1 MCGMPAPHAPEAVIV
16 AGGFGTRMLPLTER
30 RPKHLLEVGGVPFLE
45 HQLTKLADA
54 GVGHVVLATSY
65 HADMF
70 APVLGDGAR
79 YGLRLSY
86 VQEEE
91 PLGTGGAIRNVA
103 AALDPEPDHPV
114 VVLNGDV
121 LSGHDLRAQLA
132 DFARARDEGPV
143 DISLHL
149 VEVADAR
156 AFGCVPTD
164 DSGRVVAF
172 VEKSDDPPTNQV
184 NAGCYVFRRSVID
197 TIPAGRVV
205 SVERETFPG
214 LVDAGALVVGYV
226 ETAYWRDVGSPEALV
241 AASRDVVTGLAPTSA
256 VTGSDGD
263 GRRGRRGPRWTGE
276 VGAGSV
282 VLAHARV
289 EAGAVVTESVLMPGA
304 RVGRGARVHASVL
317 GPGAVVGEQ
326 AQLDGVTLG
335 DGAVGGAGLRLAAPT
350 GRLRPAGDSGG
361 VGLRGVAEGVVDDE
375 LVHGLAAD
383 LGAVLPH
390 ADLALGVVVGAAHGP
405 VGQRH
410 VGSVGELALV
420 LLRPRSDHHLV
431 LRAVPANLSAIPRRS
446 SMAASSS
453 AIVWS
458 YQMIVQPCSRL
469 CTSRSTGGRSSVVQ
483 NLRI

>member
-1 MCGMPAPHAPEAVIV
+1 MSPMPAPLAPEAVIV

-54 GVGHVVLATSY
+54 GVRHVVLATSY

-79 YGLRLSY
+79 HGLRLSY
-86 VQEEE
+86 VQENE

-103 AALDPEPDHPV
+103 AVLDPEPDHPV

-132 DFARARDEGPV
+132 DFARVRDAGPV
-143 DISLHL
+143 NVSLHL
-149 VEVADAR
+149 VEVPDAR

-164 DSGRVVAF
+164 DQGRVLAF

-214 LVDAGALVVGYV
+214 LVDSGALVVGYV

-241 AASRDVVTGLAPTSA
+241 AASRDVVTGVAPSSA
-256 VTGSDGD
+256 VTGSDGAAVVAD
-263 GRRGRRGPRWTGE
+263 GAQVDGE

-282 VLAHARV
+282 VLEHARV
-289 EAGAVVTESVLMPGA
+289 EDGAVVTESVLMTGA
-304 RVGRGARVHASVL
+304 HVGRAARVHASVL

-335 DGAVGGAGLRLAAPT
+335 DGASVAAGMRLEHRRIDCDQRVTQAPLGSGASLNG
-350 GRLRPAGDSGG
+350 
-361 VGLRGVAEGVVDDE
+361 
-375 LVHGLAAD
+375 
-383 LGAVLPH
+383 
-390 ADLALGVVVGAAHGP
+390 
-405 VGQRH
+405 
-410 VGSVGELALV
+410 
-420 LLRPRSDHHLV
+420 
-431 LRAVPANLSAIPRRS
+431 
-446 SMAASSS
+446 
-453 AIVWS
+453 
-458 YQMIVQPCSRL
+458 
-469 CTSRSTGGRSSVVQ
+469 
-483 NLRI
+483 